1 MALYDSDQPELA
13 SRACSTFRLN
23 GTCKQ
28 TSGISTHD
36 QEEEEE
42 EEVVVVVA
50 HVRCPHVS

>member
-42 EEVVVVVA
+42 EEEVVVVA